1 MELPDIRDVMTTEL
15 VTATEDLPVNAALET
30 MRSRQIR
37 RLPVLGESGRLVG
50 IITAADARHAL
61 PREATLSGG
70 GEAPIPT
77 VGEVMT
83 RDVLTV
89 RPSDLLDRAA
99 IIMLH
104 HKIGAVPVVQYGK
117 VHGIVTESDVF
128 RWVAGEWDVTG
139 QTRWK

>member
-1 MELPDIRDVMTTEL
+1 MELPDIRDIMSTDV
-15 VTATEDLPVNAALET
+15 VTATEDLPVSVALET
-30 MRSRQIR
+30 MRARQIR
-37 RLPVLGESGRLVG
+37 RLPVVNDSGTLIG
-50 IITAADARHAL
+50 IVTSAEARHAL
-61 PREATLSGG
+61 PEGATLSGG
-70 GEAPIPT
+70 GDAPIPT
-77 VGEVMT
+77 VGEIMT

-99 IIMLH
+99 IIMRH

-117 VHGIVTESDVF
+117 IVGIVTESDVF